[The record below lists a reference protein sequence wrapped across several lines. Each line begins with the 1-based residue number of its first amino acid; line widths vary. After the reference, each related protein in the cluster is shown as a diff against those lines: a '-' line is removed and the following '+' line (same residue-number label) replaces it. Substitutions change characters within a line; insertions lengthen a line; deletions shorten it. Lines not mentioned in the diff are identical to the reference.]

1 MTSPPV
7 VDDVAPTDTDGA
19 GAVQGTRPLEA
30 ELVNGGTPRRRS
42 ADARTQRGRFAD
54 RSAPLQGARRYL
66 AFGWPV
72 SIWAYG
78 LPVLWVLGLYP
89 YVWILPVVSFGLVI
103 VARPSRFRMPTGA
116 VALAGFLVM
125 VGASGIHLKN
135 VEGLVLFGYRWAI
148 MASMW
153 CCLVW
158 FANVPR
164 QRLPTEVVH
173 RWMGLLFVGL
183 IAFGYL
189 VLVAGTFEAP
199 SVLQLV
205 LPAGIGRAGFID
217 SVSSLRLAEVTNYLG
232 YTLARPSAPMAYA
245 NGWGSTV
252 GLTLP
257 FFFSAFVRS
266 SVPRRRRFGHVM
278 LALASV
284 PMVLSFNRGLWMSI
298 VLMLVYWAVRR
309 AVSGDWTGL
318 KVAATVTVVA
328 AVTLVVTPLGA
339 LALTKIETATAS
351 NESRGA
357 LYEDAWGGALE
368 SPLTGWGAPTPREN
382 TPPVGTHGL
391 VWWIMYNHGFIALAL
406 FLVWMVRTANIA
418 LRTRRE
424 VEVWSAVVFLIFV
437 LQFGFYGLLP
447 QLPIVGVAA
456 GLVQRDRWE
465 RLDGERRT
473 RRPTHRNGPAIAP
486 ASPRVQERPA
496 EFRRRELD

>member
-1 MTSPPV
+1 
-7 VDDVAPTDTDGA
+7 
-19 GAVQGTRPLEA
+19 
-30 ELVNGGTPRRRS
+30 
-42 ADARTQRGRFAD
+42 
-54 RSAPLQGARRYL
+54 
-66 AFGWPV
+66 
-72 SIWAYG
+72 
-78 LPVLWVLGLYP
+78 
-89 YVWILPVVSFGLVI
+89 
-103 VARPSRFRMPTGA
+103 
-116 VALAGFLVM
+116 
-125 VGASGIHLKN
+125 
-135 VEGLVLFGYRWAI
+135 
-148 MASMW
+148 
-153 CCLVW
+153 
-158 FANVPR
+158 
-164 QRLPTEVVH
+164 
-173 RWMGLLFVGL
+173 
-183 IAFGYL
+183 
-189 VLVAGTFEAP
+189 
-199 SVLQLV
+199 
-205 LPAGIGRAGFID
+205 
-217 SVSSLRLAEVTNYLG
+217 
-232 YTLARPSAPMAYA
+232 
-245 NGWGSTV
+245 
-252 GLTLP
+252 
-257 FFFSAFVRS
+257 
-266 SVPRRRRFGHVM
+266 M

-473 RRPTHRNGPAIAP
+473 RRSTHRNGPAIAP

-496 EFRRRELD
+496 EFRRRDLD